1 MTVPAS
7 LPPNATVSRMIA
19 VWGRAAGAVAAY
31 KARTAAA
38 EGNADAAARWDAVR
52 AAVAPLG
59 TTPA

>member
-1 MTVPAS
+1 
-7 LPPNATVSRMIA
+7 MIA